1 MTAPPSPAPFPRTLA
16 SALITLALAASAGV
30 WLQPLRAATP
40 ASASIQQTMLTQI
53 DPASD
58 ALWASVGTVETARG
72 TVHRAPRSTAGWQKV
87 SALADTLVAGARHL
101 QRPGVPV
108 GATAH
113 SRLADA
119 DTPGT
124 RTAPQIAADIRAD
137 PARFVRHAKALEQ
150 AALSARTAAQ
160 RHNAEGLISAGA
172 AIDAACEA
180 CHAAYW
186 YPRTPPLTLPDP
198 DHFGASARHP

>member
-1 MTAPPSPAPFPRTLA
+1 VT
-16 SALITLALAASAGV
+16 ALA
-30 WLQPLRAATP
+30 
-40 ASASIQQTMLTQI
+40 
-53 DPASD
+53 
-58 ALWASVGTVETARG
+58 E
-72 TVHRAPRSTAGWQKV
+72 
-87 SALADTLVAGARHL
+87 TLVAGARHL
-101 QRPGVPV
+101 QRPGLLV

-124 RTAPQIAADIRAD
+124 RTAPRSPPTFAPTR
-137 PARFVRHAKALEQ
+137 PASPAMPERWKRPR
-150 AALSARTAAQ
+150 SARAAA
-160 RHNAEGLISAGA
+160 RARNAEGLITAGA

-186 YPRTPPLTLPDP
+186 YPRTPPLALPDP

>member
-1 MTAPPSPAPFPRTLA
+1 MTSSISFPRILA
-16 SALITLALAASAGV
+16 STTIVLALAVSAGV

-40 ASASIQQTMLTQI
+40 APASIQQTMLTKI

-58 ALWASVGTVETARG
+58 ALWASVGTVETAQG
-72 TVHRAPRSTAGWQKV
+72 TTHRAPRSAAGWQKV
-87 SALADTLVAGARHL
+87 SALAETLVAGARHL
-101 QRPGVPV
+101 QRPGLPV

-137 PARFVRHAKALEQ
+137 PARFARHARALEE
-150 AALSARTAAQ
+150 AALSARAAA
-160 RHNAEGLISAGA
+160 RARNAEGLITAGA

-186 YPRTPPLTLPDP
+186 YPRTPPLALPDP